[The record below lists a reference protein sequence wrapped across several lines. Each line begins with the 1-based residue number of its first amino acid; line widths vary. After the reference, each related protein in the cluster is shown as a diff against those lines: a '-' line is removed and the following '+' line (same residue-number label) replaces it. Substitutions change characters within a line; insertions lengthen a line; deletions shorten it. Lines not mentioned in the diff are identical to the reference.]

1 MGIRLFLVA
10 ERQLNLASRMKQNHN
25 QSGHDSNAEII
36 EMKQVKNPV
45 EKYLNK
51 ESILA
56 DFRLAN
62 LSRNLSVIGR
72 REVLT
77 GKAKF
82 GIFGD
87 GKEIIQI
94 ALAKQFRNGDWRS
107 GYYRDQ
113 TWMMAMGLYDSLEFF
128 HQLYGN
134 TDNQFSTGSGGRVF
148 NNHFS
153 VPNINPDG
161 SWRDL
166 TKQKN
171 SSADISPTAG
181 QMPRL
186 LGLAY
191 ASKLFR
197 QNKDIQQFTTLSL
210 KGNEVAF
217 GAIGDASTSEGYF
230 WETIN
235 AAGVL
240 QVPLAVSVYDD
251 GYGISVPK
259 KYQTT
264 KGSISD
270 ILRGFETEK
279 DKPGIR
285 IFKGKGWDY
294 VGLIKLYEEGIAIC
308 REEHTPV
315 VFHIEEVT
323 QPQGHSTSGS
333 HERYK
338 NEERL
343 KWEEDFD
350 PIRKM
355 REWILSSGIATSDE
369 LDKLA
374 AEAEEEAKESR
385 RKGWDSFQNPIK
397 IERDALVKIINDRSC
412 KCTDKAREE
421 SVDSYTEDL
430 KKVPSPI
437 RKDNFVTAR
446 KILRNICGSC
456 ATSDNLKIE
465 LEGWLKRN
473 YKDALQ
479 SYDSYL
485 YNETPTSALNVKPIA
500 PVYSAESQEVPG
512 RQILRD
518 NYDKLFTK
526 YPLLV
531 TFGEDTGGIGGVNQ
545 SLEGLQKK
553 FGELRITDTGIREA
567 TILGQGLGLALRGMR
582 PIAEIQYLDYLMYA
596 LQILSDDLATT
607 HYRTAG
613 RMIAPLIIS
622 TRGHRLEGIWHSG
635 SPMAMLINS
644 VRGIYVCS
652 PRDMTRAAGF
662 YNTLLEGN
670 SPAIV
675 IEPLNG
681 YRLKEKMPDNIGEY
695 RLELGIPE
703 ILHPGT
709 DLTIISYGSTVKIA
723 LEAVKQLA
731 LHDISVELIDVQT
744 LIPFDRH
751 GMIIESLKKTNR
763 VLFLDEDLPGG
774 TTAYMMQEVLEKQ
787 GGWQYLDSAPKTLTA
802 KEHRPAYTTD
812 GDYFSKPSAEDVF
825 DIIYGMMKEAKPEKY

>member
-1 MGIRLFLVA
+1 
-10 ERQLNLASRMKQNHN
+10 MKQT
-25 QSGHDSNAEII
+25 
-36 EMKQVKNPV
+36 KNSTGIKISKD
-45 EKYLNK
+45 E
-51 ESILA
+51 ILA
-56 DFRLAN
+56 DFRLAY
-62 LSRNLSVIGR
+62 LSRSLSITGR
-72 REVLT
+72 REVLS

-113 TWMMAMGLYDSLEFF
+113 TWMMAMGLYSSIDFF

-134 TDNQFSTGSGGRVF
+134 TDRKLNHGSGGRVF

-161 SWRDL
+161 TWLDL

-171 SSADISPTAG
+171 SSSDISPTAG

-197 QNKDIQQFTTLSL
+197 QNKELHKFTTLTS

-217 GAIGDASTSEGYF
+217 GSIGDASTSEGHF
-230 WETIN
+230 WETMN

-240 QVPLAVSVYDD
+240 QVPMAISVYDD

-270 ILRGFETEK
+270 ILKGFESEK

-285 IFKGKGWDY
+285 ILKGKGWDY
-294 VGLIKLYEEGIAIC
+294 PGLVKLYEEGIAIC
-308 REEHTPV
+308 REQHTPV
-315 VFHIEEVT
+315 LFHIEEVT

-338 NEERL
+338 SEERL
-343 KWEEDFD
+343 KWELEFD
-350 PIRKM
+350 PLKKM
-355 REWILSSGIATSDE
+355 RQWIVDSDIAE
-369 LDKLA
+369 LDKLVHD
-374 AEAEEEAKESR
+374 AEEEVKDSR
-385 RKGWDSFQNPIK
+385 KKAWEMYQNPIK
-397 IERDALVKIINDRSC
+397 IERDALVKIINERTCRCSEAA
-412 KCTDKAREE
+412 KEE
-421 SVDSYTEDL
+421 SVEKFTDDL
-430 KKVPSPI
+430 KLVASPI

-446 KILRNICGSC
+446 KIQRNVCKTCTKPDSL
-456 ATSDNLKIE
+456 NVE

-473 YKDALQ
+473 YEDAGI
-479 SYDSYL
+479 SYNSFV
-485 YNETPTSALNVKPIA
+485 YNETKSSVLNVKPIA
-500 PVYSAESQEVPG
+500 PVYSANSPEVPG
-512 RQILRD
+512 RQILRE
-518 NYDKLFTK
+518 NYDRLFAK

-531 TFGEDTGGIGGVNQ
+531 TFGEDVGGIGGVNQ
-545 SLEGLQKK
+545 SLEGLQGKY
-553 FGELRITDTGIREA
+553 GELRITDTGIREA
-567 TILGQGLGLALRGMR
+567 TILGQGIGLALRGMR

-596 LQILSDDLATT
+596 LQLLSDDLATT
-607 HYRTAG
+607 YYRTAG

-635 SPMAMLINS
+635 SPMSMLISS
-644 VRGIYVCS
+644 VRGVYVCS

-670 SPAIV
+670 DPAIV

-681 YRLKEKMPDNIGEY
+681 YRLKEKLPDNIGEF
-695 RLELGIPE
+695 RLQLGIPE
-703 ILHPGT
+703 ILTKGT
-709 DLTIISYGSTVKIA
+709 DITVVTYGSTVKIA
-723 LEAVKQLA
+723 LDAVKNLE
-731 LHDISVELIDVQT
+731 LHNISVELIDVQT
-744 LIPFDRH
+744 LVPFDKNK
-751 GMIIESLKKTNR
+751 IILDSVKKTNR
-763 VLFLDEDLPGG
+763 ILFLDEDVPGG
-774 TTAYMMQEVLEKQ
+774 TTAYMMQEVLETQ
-787 GGWQYLDSAPKTLTA
+787 GAWQYLDSAPKTLA
-802 KEHRPAYTTD
+802 GKEHRPAYTTD
-812 GDYFSKPSAEDVF
+812 GDYFSKPSSEDIF
-825 DIIYGMMKEAKPEKY
+825 DVIYGMMKEAVPEKY

>member
-1 MGIRLFLVA
+1 
-10 ERQLNLASRMKQNHN
+10 MKQNNHLSEQVVTTESIGMKENKN
-25 QSGHDSNAEII
+25 QSG
-36 EMKQVKNPV
+36 Q
-45 EKYLNK
+45 YFNK
-51 ESILA
+51 ESVLA

-62 LSRNLSVIGR
+62 LSRDLSVIGR

-113 TWMMAMGLYDSLEFF
+113 TWMMAMGLYTSLEFF

-134 TDNQFSTGSGGRVF
+134 NSDNDFNTGSGGRVF

-153 VPNINPDG
+153 LPNINSDG
-161 SWRDL
+161 TWRDL

-191 ASKLFR
+191 ASKLFK
-197 QNKDIQQFTTLSL
+197 QNKELHQFTTLSR
-210 KGNEVAF
+210 KGEEVAF
-217 GAIGDASTSEGYF
+217 GSIGDASTSEGYF

-240 QVPLAVSVYDD
+240 QVPMAVSVYDD

-279 DKPGIR
+279 GKPGIR

-294 VGLIKLYEEGIAIC
+294 EGLIKLYEEGIAIC
-308 REEHTPV
+308 RQEHTPV
-315 VFHIEEVT
+315 LFHIEEVT

-338 NEERL
+338 SEERL
-343 KWEEDFD
+343 KWEEEFD
-350 PIRKM
+350 PIKKM
-355 REWILSSGIATSDE
+355 REWILSSGIAVAEE
-369 LDKLA
+369 LDKLVI
-374 AEAEEEAKESR
+374 EAEEEAKEAR
-385 RKGWDSFQNPIK
+385 RKGWESFQTPIK

-412 KCTDKAREE
+412 RCTEKAKEE
-421 SVDSYTEDL
+421 SVDNYTDEL
-430 KKVPSPI
+430 QKVPAPI

-446 KILRNICGSC
+446 KILRNICSTC
-456 ATSDNLKIE
+456 QKSDNLKVE

-473 YKDALQ
+473 YEDARK
-479 SYDSYL
+479 SYDSFL
-485 YNETPTSALNVKPIA
+485 YNETATSALNVKPVA

-512 RQILRD
+512 RQILRE
-518 NYDKLFTK
+518 NYDRLFTK

-582 PIAEIQYLDYLMYA
+582 PIAEIQYLDYLRYA

-607 HYRTAG
+607 HYRSAG
-613 RMIAPLIIS
+613 KMIAPLIIS

-635 SPMAMLINS
+635 SPMSMLINS

-695 RLELGIPE
+695 RLQLGIPE
-703 ILHPGT
+703 IITPGT
-709 DLTIISYGSTVKIA
+709 DLTLVTYGSTVKIA
-723 LEAVKQLA
+723 LESIRQLA
-731 LHDISVELIDVQT
+731 AHDISVELIDVQT
-744 LIPFDRH
+744 LVPFDKNR
-751 GMIIESLKKTNR
+751 MILESLKKTNR
-763 VLFLDEDLPGG
+763 ILFLDEDLPGG
-774 TTAYMMQEVLEKQ
+774 TTAYMLQEVIEKQ
-787 GGWQYLDSAPKTLTA
+787 GGYQYLDSPPKTLTG

-812 GDYFSKPSAEDVF
+812 GDYFSKPSSEDVF
-825 DIIYGMMKEAKPEKY
+825 DTIYAMMKEAFPEKY

>member
-1 MGIRLFLVA
+1 MD
-10 ERQLNLASRMKQNHN
+10 HN
-25 QSGHDSNAEII
+25 IKSAGENI
-36 EMKQVKNPV
+36 K
-45 EKYLNK
+45 K

-62 LSRNLSVIGR
+62 LSRNLSITGR

-94 ALAKQFRNGDWRS
+94 ALAKQFRDGDWRS

-113 TWMMAMGLYDSLEFF
+113 TWMMAMGLYNSVEFF

-134 TDNQFSTGSGGRVF
+134 TDRELNPGSGGRVF

-153 VPNINPDG
+153 VPNINSDG
-161 SWRDL
+161 TWRDL

-171 SSADISPTAG
+171 SSSDISPTAG

-197 QNKDIQQFTTLSL
+197 QNKELHQFTTLSIG
-210 KGNEVAF
+210 GNEVAF
-217 GAIGDASTSEGYF
+217 GSIGEASTSEGHF

-240 QVPLAVSVYDD
+240 QVPMAVSVYDD

-270 ILRGFETEK
+270 ILRGFEDEPGR
-279 DKPGIR
+279 PGIL

-294 VGLIKLYEEGIAIC
+294 PGLIELYKEGIEIC
-308 REEHTPV
+308 RRDHKPV
-315 VFHIEEVT
+315 IFHIEEVT
-323 QPQGHSTSGS
+323 QPLGHSTSGS

-338 NEERL
+338 SEERL
-343 KWEEDFD
+343 KWEEEFD
-350 PIRKM
+350 PIKKM
-355 REWILSSGIATSDE
+355 REWIISEAIATAEE
-369 LDKLA
+369 LDA
-374 AEAEEEAKESR
+374 VSADAEGEVKESR
-385 RKGWDSFQNPIK
+385 KKGWEMFQNPIK
-397 IERDALVKIINDRSC
+397 IERDALVKIINDRTC
-412 KCTDKAREE
+412 RCVEENKEAAVDDITD
-421 SVDSYTEDL
+421 DL
-430 KKVPSPI
+430 KKVLSPI
-437 RKDNFVTAR
+437 RKDNFMAAR
-446 KILRNICGSC
+446 KILRNVCGTC
-456 ATSDNLKIE
+456 AKADNLKEE
-465 LEGWLKRN
+465 LQGWLKRN
-473 YKDALQ
+473 YLDAEK
-479 SYDSYL
+479 SYDTNL
-485 YNETPTSALNVKPIA
+485 YNEMATSVLNVKPV
-500 PVYSAESQEVPG
+500 PPKYSEDSPEVPG

-518 NYDKLFTK
+518 NYDKLFSK

-531 TFGEDTGGIGGVNQ
+531 TFGEDTGKIGGVNQ
-545 SLEGLQKK
+545 TLEGLQKK
-553 FGELRITDTGIREA
+553 YGELRITDTGIRET
-567 TILGQGLGLALRGMR
+567 TILGQGIGLALRGIR

-596 LQILSDDLATT
+596 IQILSDDLATT

-635 SPMAMLINS
+635 SPMSMLINS
-644 VRGIYVCS
+644 VRGVYVCT

-670 SPAIV
+670 DPAIV

-681 YRLKEKMPDNIGEY
+681 YRLKEKVPDNLGEFKI
-695 RLELGIPE
+695 ELGIAE
-703 ILHPGT
+703 TISEGT
-709 DLTIISYGSTVKIA
+709 DLTLVTYGSTVRIA
-723 LEAVKQLA
+723 LEAVNQLA
-731 LHDISVELIDVQT
+731 KHGISVELIDVQT
-744 LIPFDRH
+744 LVPFDRNRS
-751 GMIIESLKKTNR
+751 ILNSLKKTGR
-763 VLFLDEDLPGG
+763 ILFLDEDVPGG
-774 TTAYMMQEVLEKQ
+774 TTAYMMQEVLEKH
-787 GGWQYLDSAPKTLTA
+787 GGWNYLDSAPKTLTG

-812 GDYFSKPSAEDVF
+812 GDYFSKPSAEDIF
-825 DIIYGMMKEAKPEKY
+825 DAVYEMMKEAVPEKY

>member
-1 MGIRLFLVA
+1 MNGKHI
-10 ERQLNLASRMKQNHN
+10 M
-25 QSGHDSNAEII
+25 NAEHII
-36 EMKQVKNPV
+36 
-45 EKYLNK
+45 NK
-51 ESILA
+51 DTILS

-62 LSRNLSVIGR
+62 LSRILSVTGR

-113 TWMMAMGLYDSLEFF
+113 TWMMAMGLYNSVEFF

-134 TDNQFSTGSGGRVF
+134 TDKSLDRVGSGGRVF

-153 VPNINPDG
+153 IPNVNPDG
-161 SWRDL
+161 TWRDL

-171 SSADISPTAG
+171 SSADVSPTAS

-191 ASKLFR
+191 ASKMFR
-197 QNKDIQQFTTLSL
+197 LNKDLHKFTNLSV

-217 GAIGDASTSEGYF
+217 GSIGDASTSEGHF
-230 WETIN
+230 WETVN

-240 QVPLAVSVYDD
+240 QVPMALSIYDD

-264 KGSISD
+264 KGSISEVMK
-270 ILRGFETEK
+270 GFQDEPG
-279 DKPGIR
+279 KPGIL

-294 VGLIKLYEEGIAIC
+294 PGLLRLYEEGIEIC
-308 REEHTPV
+308 RRDHKPV
-315 VFHIEEVT
+315 IFHIEEVT

-343 KWEEDFD
+343 KWEEEFD
-350 PIRKM
+350 PIKKM
-355 REWILSSGIATSDE
+355 REWIISEGIATGGE
-369 LDKLA
+369 LDALAENA
-374 AEAEEEAKESR
+374 AEEVKEA
-385 RKGWDSFQNPIK
+385 RKKAWDMFQDPIK
-397 IERDALVKIINDRSC
+397 VERDALVKIINDRSC
-412 KCTDKAREE
+412 RCTEE
-421 SVDSYTEDL
+421 KKEAGVDDVAEDL
-430 KKVPSPI
+430 KKVLTPI
-437 RKDNFVTAR
+437 RKDNFMAAR
-446 KILRNICGSC
+446 KILRNVCTTC
-456 ATSDNLKIE
+456 MKADNLKVE
-465 LEGWLKRN
+465 LEGWLRRN
-473 YKDALQ
+473 YKDAEN
-479 SYDSYL
+479 SYNTFL
-485 YNETPTSALNVKPIA
+485 YNETPTSVLNVKPIP
-500 PVYSAESQEVPG
+500 PVYSANSPEVPG

-518 NYDKLFTK
+518 NYEKLFSK
-526 YPLLV
+526 YPLLL
-531 TFGEDTGGIGGVNQ
+531 TFGEDSGKIGGVNQ
-545 SLEGLQKK
+545 TLEGLQKK

-567 TILGQGLGLALRGMR
+567 TILGQGIGLALRGMR

-596 LQILSDDLATT
+596 LQLLSDDLATT
-607 HYRTAG
+607 YYRTAG
-613 RMIAPLIIS
+613 GMMAPLIIS

-635 SPMAMLINS
+635 SPMSTLMNS
-644 VRGIYVCS
+644 VRGVYVLT

-670 SPAIV
+670 DPAIV

-695 RLELGIPE
+695 RLQLGVPE
-703 ILHPGT
+703 VISEGT
-709 DLTIISYGSTVKIA
+709 DLTLVTYGSTVKIA
-723 LEAVKQLA
+723 AEATRQLK
-731 LHDISVELIDVQT
+731 LHGISVELIDVQT
-744 LIPFDRH
+744 LVPFDRKM
-751 GMIIESLKKTNR
+751 MIVESIKKTSR
-763 VLFLDEDLPGG
+763 VLFVDEDVPGG
-774 TTAYMMQEVLEKQ
+774 TTAFMMQELLERQ
-787 GGWQYLDSAPKTLTA
+787 GGWNYLDSPPKTLTG

-812 GDYFSKPSAEDVF
+812 GDYFSKPSAEDIF
-825 DIIYGMMKEAKPEKY
+825 DAVIAMMQEAGQDKSFLPEDIS

>member
-1 MGIRLFLVA
+1 
-10 ERQLNLASRMKQNHN
+10 MKQTNN
-25 QSGHDSNAEII
+25 FSDQ
-36 EMKQVKNPV
+36 
-45 EKYLNK
+45 YLRK
-51 ESILA
+51 ENILA

-62 LSRNLSVIGR
+62 LSRNLSIIGR
-72 REVLT
+72 REVLS

-94 ALAKQFRNGDWRS
+94 AMAKQFKEGDWRS

-113 TWMMAMGLYDSLEFF
+113 TWMMAMGLYNSLEFF

-134 TDNQFSTGSGGRVF
+134 TDREINPGSGGRVF

-161 SWRDL
+161 SWRNL
-166 TKQKN
+166 IKQKN
-171 SSADISPTAG
+171 SSSDISPTAG

-197 QNKDIQQFTTLSL
+197 QNQDLHRFATLSVN
-210 KGNEVAF
+210 GNEVAF
-217 GAIGDASTSEGYF
+217 GSIGDASTSEGHF
-230 WETIN
+230 WETMN

-240 QVPLAVSVYDD
+240 QVPMAISVYDD

-264 KGSISD
+264 KGSISE
-270 ILRGFETEK
+270 ILKGFENEPGR
-279 DKPGIR
+279 PGIM

-294 VGLIKLYEEGIAIC
+294 PGLIKIYEEGIEIC
-308 REEHTPV
+308 RRDHVPV
-315 VFHIEEVT
+315 LFHIDEVT
-323 QPQGHSTSGS
+323 QPLGHSTSGS

-338 NEERL
+338 SEERL
-343 KWEEDFD
+343 KWEEEFD

-355 REWILSSGIATSDE
+355 REWILEQEIATADE
-369 LDKLA
+369 LDRIA
-374 AEAEEEAKESR
+374 AEAEEEAKDSR
-385 RKGWDSFQNPIK
+385 KKSWEMFQTPIK
-397 IERDALVKIINDRSC
+397 IEREALVKIIRDRSC
-412 KCTDKAREE
+412 RCHEEAKEETVDKI
-421 SVDSYTEDL
+421 TEDL
-430 KKVPSPI
+430 SKVLSPI
-437 RKDNFVTAR
+437 RKDNFMAAR
-446 KILRNICGSC
+446 KILRNVCETC
-456 ATSDNLKIE
+456 DKSDNLKEE
-465 LEGWLKRN
+465 LHGWLKRN
-473 YKDALQ
+473 YKDASV
-479 SYDSYL
+479 SYDSFL
-485 YNETPTSALNVKPIA
+485 YNETPSSVLNVKSVA
-500 PVYSAESQEVPG
+500 PVYSENSPEVPG

-518 NYDKLFTK
+518 NYDKLFSR

-531 TFGEDTGGIGGVNQ
+531 TFGEDTGNIGGVNQ

-567 TILGQGLGLALRGMR
+567 TILGQGIGLALRGMR

-613 RMIAPLIIS
+613 RMVAPLIIS

-635 SPMAMLINS
+635 SPMSMLINS
-644 VRGIYVCS
+644 VRGVYVCA

-670 SPAIV
+670 DPAIV

-695 RLELGIPE
+695 RIQLGVPE
-703 ILHPGT
+703 VLSSGT
-709 DLTIISYGSTVKIA
+709 DLTLVTYGSTVRIA
-723 LEAVKQLA
+723 AEAVRQLA
-731 LHDISVELIDVQT
+731 AHDISVELIDVQT
-744 LIPFDRH
+744 LVPFDTGKVILDSIR
-751 GMIIESLKKTNR
+751 KTNR
-763 VLFLDEDLPGG
+763 VLFLDEDVPGG
-774 TTAYMMQEVLEKQ
+774 TTAFMMQEVLEKQ
-787 GGWQYLDSAPKTLTA
+787 DGWQYLDSPPKTLTG

-812 GDYFSKPSAEDVF
+812 GDYFSKPNAEDIF
-825 DIIYGMMKEAKPEKY
+825 DAVYAMMKEAVPAKF

>member
-1 MGIRLFLVA
+1 
-10 ERQLNLASRMKQNHN
+10 MKQNIN
-25 QSGHDSNAEII
+25 QSG
-36 EMKQVKNPV
+36 QQ
-45 EKYLNK
+45 LNK

-56 DFRLAN
+56 DFRLAS
-62 LSRNLSVIGR
+62 LSRNLSIIGR

-94 ALAKQFRNGDWRS
+94 ALAKQFKNGDWRS

-134 TDNQFSTGSGGRVF
+134 TDDQFHTGSGGRVF

-197 QNKDIQQFTTLSL
+197 QNKDLQQFKTLSV

-217 GAIGDASTSEGYF
+217 GSIGDASTSEGYF

-240 QVPLAVSVYDD
+240 QVPMAVSVYDD

-264 KGSISD
+264 KGSISE
-270 ILRGFETEK
+270 ILKGFETEK

-294 VGLIKLYEEGIAIC
+294 AGLIKLYEEGIAIC
-308 REEHTPV
+308 REQHTPV

-338 NEERL
+338 SEERL
-343 KWEEDFD
+343 KWEEEFD
-350 PIRKM
+350 PIKKM
-355 REWILSSGIATSDE
+355 REWVLSSQIATAEE
-369 LDKLA
+369 LDKLVV
-374 AEAEEEAKESR
+374 EAEEEAKESR
-385 RKGWDSFQNPIK
+385 RKGWESFQYPIR

-412 KCTDKAREE
+412 RCTEKAKED

-430 KKVPSPI
+430 KKVPAPI

-456 ATSDNLKIE
+456 LKSDNLNEE
-465 LEGWLKRN
+465 LQGWLKRN
-473 YKDALQ
+473 YEDARR
-479 SYDSYL
+479 SYDSFL
-485 YNETPTSALNVKPIA
+485 YNETPTSVLNVKPVP
-500 PVYSAESQEVPG
+500 PVYSADSPEVPG

-518 NYDKLFTK
+518 NYDKLFSK
-526 YPLLV
+526 YPLLL
-531 TFGEDTGGIGGVNQ
+531 TFGEDVGVIGGVNQ
-545 SLEGLQKK
+545 TLEGLQKK
-553 FGELRITDTGIREA
+553 FGDLRITDTGIREA

-582 PIAEIQYLDYLMYA
+582 PIAEIQYLDYVMYA
-596 LQILSDDLATT
+596 LQVLSDDLATT

-635 SPMAMLINS
+635 SPMSMLINS

-662 YNTLLEGN
+662 YNTLLEGKD
-670 SPAIV
+670 PAIV

-681 YRLKEKMPDNIGEY
+681 YRLKEKLPDNLGEF
-695 RLELGIPE
+695 RLQLGIPE
-703 ILHPGT
+703 ILTTGT
-709 DLTIISYGSTVKIA
+709 DMTVVTYGSTVKIA
-723 LEAVKQLA
+723 IEAVKQLA
-731 LHDISVELIDVQT
+731 LHDISIELIDVQT
-744 LIPFDRH
+744 LVPFDR
-751 GMIIESLKKTNR
+751 GKMILESLKKTNR
-763 VLFLDEDLPGG
+763 ILFLDEDLPGG

-787 GGWQYLDSAPKTLTA
+787 GGWQYLDSPPKTLTA

-812 GDYFSKPSAEDVF
+812 GDYFSKPSAEDIF
-825 DIIYGMMKEAKPEKY
+825 DVIYGMMKEAVPEKY

>member
-1 MGIRLFLVA
+1 M
-10 ERQLNLASRMKQNHN
+10 SK
-25 QSGHDSNAEII
+25 
-36 EMKQVKNPV
+36 KKNSTDIAWDKNTV
-45 EKYLNK
+45 
-51 ESILA
+51 LA
-56 DFRLAN
+56 DYRLAV
-62 LSRNLSVIGR
+62 LSRNLSIIGR

-94 ALAKQFRNGDWRS
+94 ALAKQFRDGDWRS

-134 TDNQFSTGSGGRVF
+134 TDEDVNYGSRGRVF

-153 VPNINPDG
+153 VPNINSDG
-161 SWRDL
+161 TWRDL

-171 SSADISPTAG
+171 SSSDISPTAG

-197 QNKDIQQFTTLSL
+197 LNKDLHKFNTLSV

-217 GAIGDASTSEGYF
+217 GSIGDASTSEGHF

-240 QVPLAVSVYDD
+240 QVPMALSVYDD

-270 ILRGFETEK
+270 ILRGFEDEPG
-279 DKPGIR
+279 KPGLR
-285 IFKGKGWDY
+285 ILKGKGWDY
-294 VGLIKLYEEGIAIC
+294 PGLIRLYEEGVEIC
-308 REEHTPV
+308 RRDHKPV
-315 VFHIEEVT
+315 VFHIEDVT
-323 QPQGHSTSGS
+323 QPLGHSTSGS

-338 NEERL
+338 SGERL
-343 KWEEDFD
+343 KWEEEFD
-350 PIRKM
+350 PIAKM
-355 REWILSSGIATSDE
+355 REWIINEGIASAGEID
-369 LDKLA
+369 A
-374 AEAEEEAKESR
+374 ISSEAETEAKEA
-385 RKGWDSFQNPIK
+385 RKKAWDMFQDPIR
-397 IERDALVKIINDRSC
+397 IERDALVKIIRDRSC
-412 KCTDKAREE
+412 RCAEKVKEAAVDEIAEE
-421 SVDSYTEDL
+421 LT
-430 KKVPSPI
+430 KVLNPI
-437 RKDNFVTAR
+437 RKDNFMAAR
-446 KILRNICGSC
+446 KILRNICGTC
-456 ATSDNLKIE
+456 AKSDNLKE
-465 LEGWLKRN
+465 EMLGWLRRN
-473 YKDALQ
+473 YRDAEQ
-479 SYDSYL
+479 SYNSFL
-485 YNETPTSALNVKPIA
+485 YNEMPTSVLNVKPV
-500 PVYSAESQEVPG
+500 PPKYSENSPEVPG

-518 NYDKLFTK
+518 NYDKLFEK

-531 TFGEDTGGIGGVNQ
+531 TFGEDTGNIGGVNQ

-567 TILGQGLGLALRGMR
+567 TILGQGIGLALRGMR

-613 RMIAPLIIS
+613 RMVAPLIIS

-635 SPMAMLINS
+635 SPMSMLINS
-644 VRGIYVCS
+644 VRGVYVCS

-662 YNTLLEGN
+662 YNTLLQGED
-670 SPAIV
+670 PAIV

-681 YRLKEKMPDNIGEY
+681 YRLKEKMPDNIGEF

-703 ILHPGT
+703 ILSEGT
-709 DLTIISYGSTVKIA
+709 DVTLVTYGSTVKVA
-723 LEAVKQLA
+723 QEAVSQLA
-731 LHDISVELIDVQT
+731 AHDISVELIDVQT
-744 LIPFDRH
+744 LVPFDRNRTIV
-751 GMIIESLKKTNR
+751 GSLRKTGR
-763 VLFLDEDLPGG
+763 VLFVDEDVPGG
-774 TTAYMMQEVLEKQ
+774 TTAYMLQEVLEKH
-787 GGWQYLDSAPKTLTA
+787 GGWQYLDSPPKTLAA

-812 GDYFSKPSAEDVF
+812 GDYFSKPNAEDIF
-825 DIIYGMMKEAKPEKY
+825 DAVYTMMKEAEPEKY

>member
-1 MGIRLFLVA
+1 
-10 ERQLNLASRMKQNHN
+10 MKQNSN
-25 QSGHDSNAEII
+25 QSGQY
-36 EMKQVKNPV
+36 M
-45 EKYLNK
+45 NK

-87 GKEIIQI
+87 GKEIIQL
-94 ALAKQFRNGDWRS
+94 AMAKQFKNGDWRS

-134 TDNQFSTGSGGRVF
+134 TDKRLNTGSGGRVF

-153 VPNINPDG
+153 VPNINADG

-171 SSADISPTAG
+171 SSSDISPTAG

-197 QNKDIQQFTTLSL
+197 QNKDLHQFTTLSL

-217 GAIGDASTSEGYF
+217 GSIGDASTSEGYF
-230 WETIN
+230 WEAIN

-240 QVPLAVSVYDD
+240 QVPMAVSVYDD

-264 KGSISD
+264 KGSISE
-270 ILRGFETEK
+270 ILKGFETEK

-294 VGLIKLYEEGIAIC
+294 AGLIKLYEEGIAIC
-308 REEHTPV
+308 REQHTPV
-315 VFHIEEVT
+315 LFHIEDVT

-338 NEERL
+338 SEERL
-343 KWEEDFD
+343 KWEDDFD
-350 PIRKM
+350 PIKKM
-355 REWILSSGIATSDE
+355 REWILGSDIATSEE
-369 LDKLA
+369 LDKLTV
-374 AEAEEEAKESR
+374 EAEEEAKESR
-385 RKGWDSFQNPIK
+385 KKGWEMFQNPIR

-412 KCTDKAREE
+412 RCTDEVKED
-421 SVDSYTEDL
+421 SVENFAEDL

-446 KILRNICGSC
+446 KILRNICRSC
-456 ATSDNLKIE
+456 LKADNLKEE
-465 LEGWLKRN
+465 LQGWLKRN
-473 YKDALQ
+473 YEDARI
-479 SYDSYL
+479 SYDSFL
-485 YNETPTSALNVKPIA
+485 YNETPTSVFNVKPVL
-500 PVYSAESQEVPG
+500 PVYSANSPEVPG

-531 TFGEDTGGIGGVNQ
+531 TFGEDTGKIGGVNQ
-545 SLEGLQKK
+545 SLEGLQNK

-567 TILGQGLGLALRGMR
+567 TILGQGIGLSLRGMR

-596 LQILSDDLATT
+596 LEVLSDDLATT

-613 RMIAPLIIS
+613 RMVAPLIIS

-635 SPMAMLINS
+635 SPMSMLINS
-644 VRGIYVCS
+644 VRGVYVCA

-662 YNTLLEGN
+662 YNILLEGN
-670 SPAIV
+670 DPAIV

-681 YRLKEKMPDNIGEY
+681 YRLKEKMPDNIGEF
-695 RLELGIPE
+695 RLQLGIPE
-703 ILHPGT
+703 ILNQGN
-709 DLTIISYGSTVKIA
+709 DLTLVTYGSTVKIA
-723 LEAVKQLA
+723 IEAVKHLA
-731 LHDISVELIDVQT
+731 SHDISIELIDVQT
-744 LIPFDRH
+744 LVPFDRNK
-751 GMIIESLKKTNR
+751 IILESLKKTNR
-763 VLFLDEDLPGG
+763 ILFLDEDVPGG

-787 GGWQYLDSAPKTLTA
+787 HGWQHLDSPPKTLTA

-825 DIIYGMMKEAKPEKY
+825 DTIYEMMKEAVPTKF

>member
-1 MGIRLFLVA
+1 
-10 ERQLNLASRMKQNHN
+10 MKNSSIN
-25 QSGHDSNAEII
+25 S
-36 EMKQVKNPV
+36 
-45 EKYLNK
+45 
-51 ESILA
+51 ESKMNSESVLA
-56 DFRLAN
+56 DFRLAC
-62 LSRNLSVIGR
+62 LSRSLSILGR
-72 REVLT
+72 KEVLT

-94 ALAKQFRNGDWRS
+94 ALAKQFRDGDWRS

-113 TWMMAMGLYDSLEFF
+113 TWMMAMGHYDPVQFF

-134 TDNQFSTGSGGRVF
+134 TDREINPGSGGRVF

-153 VPNINPDG
+153 LPNINPDG
-161 SWRDL
+161 SWLDL
-166 TKQKN
+166 TRQKN

-197 QNKDIQQFTTLSL
+197 NNKELHTYSTLSV

-217 GAIGDASTSEGYF
+217 GSIGDASTSEGHF

-240 QVPLAVSVYDD
+240 QVPMAISVYDD

-270 ILRGFETEK
+270 VLKGFEREEG
-279 DKPGIR
+279 KPGIA
-285 IFKGKGWDY
+285 ILKGKGWDY
-294 VGLIKLYEEGIAIC
+294 QGLVKLYEEGIELC
-308 REEHTPV
+308 RSEHVPV
-315 VFHIEEVT
+315 LFHIEEVT

-338 NEERL
+338 SVDRL
-343 KWEEDFD
+343 KWEEEFD

-355 REWILSSGIATSDE
+355 REWITNSGLSDSST

-374 AEAEEEAKESR
+374 ADAEEEAKEA
-385 RKGWDSFQNPIK
+385 RKKAWDLFQQPIK
-397 IERDALVKIINDRSC
+397 IERDALVKIIDSRTC
-412 KCTDKAREE
+412 RCIDEVKED
-421 SVDSYTEDL
+421 SVDNIAGEL
-430 KKVPSPI
+430 KTILTPI

-446 KILRNICGSC
+446 KILRNVCGSC
-456 ATSDNLKIE
+456 EKSDNLKE
-465 LEGWLKRN
+465 EMQGWLKRN
-473 YKDALQ
+473 YQDAAM
-479 SYDSYL
+479 SYDTFL
-485 YNETPTSALNVKPIA
+485 YNETASSVLNVKPVP
-500 PVYSAESQEVPG
+500 PVYSANSPEVPG
-512 RQILRD
+512 RQILKD
-518 NYDKLFTK
+518 NYDRLFSK

-567 TILGQGLGLALRGMR
+567 TILGQGIGLALRGMR

-596 LQILSDDLATT
+596 LQLLSDDLATT

-613 RMIAPLIIS
+613 RMVAPLIIS

-635 SPMAMLINS
+635 SPMSMLINS
-644 VRGIYVCS
+644 VRGVYVCA

-670 SPAIV
+670 DPAIV

-681 YRLKEKMPDNIGEY
+681 YRLKEKMPDNIGEF
-695 RLELGIPE
+695 RFPLGIPE
-703 ILHPGT
+703 IMNQGN
-709 DLTIISYGSTVKIA
+709 DITIVTYGSTVRVA
-723 LEAVKQLA
+723 MEAVNQLS
-731 LHDISVELIDVQT
+731 LHGISAELIDVQT
-744 LIPFDRH
+744 LMPFD
-751 GMIIESLKKTNR
+751 KNR
-763 VLFLDEDLPGG
+763 VILSSLRKTSRILFLDEDVPGG
-774 TTAYMMQEVLEKQ
+774 TTAYMLQEVIEKQ
-787 GGWQYLDSAPKTLTA
+787 GGWQFLDSQPRTLTA

-812 GDYFSKPSAEDVF
+812 GDYFSKPSSEDIF
-825 DIIYGMMKEAKPEKY
+825 DMVYAMMKEAIPGKY

>member
-1 MGIRLFLVA
+1 
-10 ERQLNLASRMKQNHN
+10 MKQ
-25 QSGHDSNAEII
+25 GTITTDD
-36 EMKQVKNPV
+36 
-45 EKYLNK
+45 YFNK
-51 ESILA
+51 KRVLA
-56 DFRLAN
+56 DYRLAN
-62 LSRNLSVIGR
+62 LSRQLSYIGR
-72 REVLT
+72 REVLS

-94 ALAKQFRNGDWRS
+94 ALAKQFRDGDWRS

-113 TWMMAMGLYDSLEFF
+113 TWMMAIGLYGPVEFF

-134 TDNQFSTGSGGRVF
+134 TNKEIDPVGSGGRVF

-153 VPNINPDG
+153 TANINPDG
-161 SWRDL
+161 TFRDL
-166 TKQKN
+166 VKQKN

-197 QNKDIQQFTTLSL
+197 QNRELHKFKTLSD

-217 GAIGDASTSEGYF
+217 GSIGEASTSEGYF

-240 QVPLAVSVYDD
+240 QVPIAVSVYDD

-264 KGSISD
+264 KGSISE
-270 ILRGFETEK
+270 ILKGFES
-279 DKPGIR
+279 DGSNPGIR
-285 IFKGKGWDY
+285 IYKGKGWDY
-294 VGLIKLYEEGIAIC
+294 SGLVKLYQEGIAVC
-308 REEHTPV
+308 RNEHVPV
-315 VFHIEEVT
+315 LFHIEEVT

-338 NEERL
+338 SEERL
-343 KWEEDFD
+343 KWEEDYD
-350 PIRKM
+350 PIKKM
-355 REWILSSGIATSDE
+355 KEWAIETGIATADE

-374 AEAEEEAKESR
+374 SEAEEEAKEAR
-385 RKGWDSFQNPIK
+385 RKGWEMFQDPIR
-397 IERDALVKIINDRSC
+397 IERDALVAIIDNRNC
-412 KCTDKAREE
+412 KCTEE
-421 SVDSYTEDL
+421 VKEEAVEKITEHL
-430 KKVPSPI
+430 RQVLSPI
-437 RKDNFVTAR
+437 RKDNFMAAR
-446 KILRNICGSC
+446 KILRNICNSC
-456 ATSDNLKIE
+456 IEADSLKHE
-465 LEGWLKRN
+465 MQGWLARN
-473 YKDALQ
+473 YEDAGI
-479 SYDSYL
+479 SYDSFL
-485 YNETPTSALNVKPIA
+485 YNETPTSVLNVKPVE
-500 PVYSAESQEVPG
+500 PLFSENSPEVPG

-518 NYDKLFTK
+518 NYDKLFSK

-531 TFGEDTGGIGGVNQ
+531 TFGEDTGFIGGVNQ

-553 FGELRITDTGIREA
+553 YGELRITDTGIREA
-567 TILGQGLGLALRGMR
+567 TILGQGVGLALRGMR

-607 HYRTAG
+607 YYRTAG
-613 RMIAPLIIS
+613 RMLAPLIIS

-635 SPMAMLINS
+635 SPLSMLVNS
-644 VRGIYVCS
+644 VRGIYVCV

-662 YNTLLEGN
+662 YNSLLEAN
-670 SPAIV
+670 NPAIV

-681 YRLKEKMPDNIGEY
+681 YRLKERLPDNIGEY
-695 RLELGIPE
+695 KLPLGIPE
-703 ILHPGT
+703 ILIEGKDIT
-709 DLTIISYGSTVKIA
+709 LVTYGSTVRIA
-723 LEAVKQLA
+723 QEAVKQLA

-744 LIPFDRH
+744 LLPFDRNK
-751 GMIIESLKKTNR
+751 IIVGSIRKTNR
-763 VLFLDEDLPGG
+763 ILFLDEDVPGG

-787 GGWQYLDSAPKTLTA
+787 GGWYWLDSPPRTLTG

-812 GDYFSKPSAEDVF
+812 GDYFSKPSAEDIF
-825 DIIYGMMKEAKPEKY
+825 DTIYNTMKEAVPEKY

>member
-1 MGIRLFLVA
+1 MLLFK
-10 ERQLNLASRMKQNHN
+10 QLIELFVYKLNINDINGCMSINKQNR
-25 QSGHDSNAEII
+25 ET
-36 EMKQVKNPV
+36 
-45 EKYLNK
+45 
-51 ESILA
+51 ILS

-62 LSRNLSVIGR
+62 LSRNLSITGR
-72 REVLT
+72 REVLS

-87 GKEIIQI
+87 GKELIQI

-113 TWMMAMGLYDSLEFF
+113 TWMMAMGLYNSLEFF

-134 TDNQFSTGSGGRVF
+134 TDREINPGSGGRVF

-166 TKQKN
+166 TIQKN
-171 SSADISPTAG
+171 SSSDISPTAG

-197 QNKDIQQFTTLSL
+197 QNKELYRFTTLSD

-217 GAIGDASTSEGYF
+217 GSIGDASTSEGYF
-230 WETIN
+230 WETMN

-240 QVPLAVSVYDD
+240 QVPMAISVYDD

-270 ILRGFETEK
+270 ILKGFESEPG
-279 DKPGIR
+279 KPGIK

-294 VGLIKLYEEGIAIC
+294 PGLVKLYEDGIEIC
-308 REEHTPV
+308 RRDHIPV
-315 VFHIEEVT
+315 LFHIEEVT
-323 QPQGHSTSGS
+323 QPLGHSTSGS

-338 NEERL
+338 SSERL
-343 KWEEDFD
+343 KWEEESD
-350 PIRKM
+350 PILKM
-355 REWILSSGIATSDE
+355 REWIIESKIATADE

-374 AEAEEEAKESR
+374 ADAEEEVKESR
-385 RKGWDSFQNPIK
+385 KKGWEMFQAPMR
-397 IERDALVKIINDRSC
+397 IERDALVKIIGDRTC
-412 KCTDKAREE
+412 KCHEE
-421 SVDSYTEDL
+421 SKEASVDNITEDL
-430 KKVPSPI
+430 VKVIAPI
-437 RKDNFVTAR
+437 RKDNFMAAR
-446 KILRNICGSC
+446 KILRNVCETC
-456 ATSDNLKIE
+456 NKSDNLKEE
-465 LEGWLKRN
+465 LHGWLKRN
-473 YKDALQ
+473 YADASF
-479 SYDSYL
+479 SYDSFL
-485 YNETPTSALNVKPIA
+485 YNETPSSVMNVKPVA
-500 PVYSAESQEVPG
+500 PVYSDNSREVPG

-518 NYDKLFTK
+518 NYEKLFTR

-531 TFGEDTGGIGGVNQ
+531 TFGEDTGKIGGVNQ
-545 SLEGLQKK
+545 SLEGLQKI

-567 TILGQGLGLALRGMR
+567 TILGQGIGLALRGMR

-596 LQILSDDLATT
+596 LQVLSDDLATT

-635 SPMAMLINS
+635 SPMSMLINS
-644 VRGIYVCS
+644 VRGVYVCT

-670 SPAIV
+670 DPAIV

-681 YRLKEKMPDNIGEY
+681 YRLKEKMPDNIGEF
-695 RLELGIPE
+695 RLELGVPE
-703 ILHPGT
+703 ILNDGS
-709 DLTIISYGSTVKIA
+709 DLTLVTYGSTVRIA
-723 LEAVKQLA
+723 AEAVKQLA
-731 LHDISVELIDVQT
+731 VHDISVELIDVQT
-744 LIPFDRH
+744 LVPFDKK
-751 GMIIESLKKTNR
+751 GTILNSLKKTSR
-763 VLFLDEDLPGG
+763 ILLLDEDVPGG
-774 TTAYMMQEVLEKQ
+774 TTAYMMQEILEKQ
-787 GGWQYLDSAPKTLTA
+787 GGWQYLDSSPRTLTG

-812 GDYFSKPSAEDVF
+812 GDYFSKPNAEDIF
-825 DIIYGMMKEAKPEKY
+825 DAVYSIMKEAVPEKY

>member
-1 MGIRLFLVA
+1 
-10 ERQLNLASRMKQNHN
+10 MKQT
-25 QSGHDSNAEII
+25 
-36 EMKQVKNPV
+36 KNSTGIKISKD
-45 EKYLNK
+45 E
-51 ESILA
+51 ILA
-56 DFRLAN
+56 DFRLAY
-62 LSRNLSVIGR
+62 LSRSLSITGR
-72 REVLT
+72 REVLS

-113 TWMMAMGLYDSLEFF
+113 TWMMAMGLYSSIDFF

-134 TDNQFSTGSGGRVF
+134 TDRKLNHGSGGRVF

-161 SWRDL
+161 TWLDL

-171 SSADISPTAG
+171 SSSDISPTAG

-197 QNKDIQQFTTLSL
+197 QNKELHKFTTLTS

-217 GAIGDASTSEGYF
+217 GSIGDASTSEGHF
-230 WETIN
+230 WETMN

-240 QVPLAVSVYDD
+240 QVPMAISVYDD

-270 ILRGFETEK
+270 ILKGFESEK

-285 IFKGKGWDY
+285 ILKGKGWDY
-294 VGLIKLYEEGIAIC
+294 PGLVKLYEEGITIC
-308 REEHTPV
+308 REQHTPV
-315 VFHIEEVT
+315 LFHIEEVT

-338 NEERL
+338 SEERL
-343 KWEEDFD
+343 KWELEFD
-350 PIRKM
+350 PLKKM
-355 REWILSSGIATSDE
+355 RQWIVDSDIADNAE
-369 LDKLA
+369 LDKLVHD
-374 AEAEEEAKESR
+374 AEEEVKDSR
-385 RKGWDSFQNPIK
+385 KKAWEMYQNPIK
-397 IERDALVKIINDRSC
+397 IERDALVKIINERTCRCSEAA
-412 KCTDKAREE
+412 KEE
-421 SVDSYTEDL
+421 SVEKFTDDL
-430 KKVPSPI
+430 KLVASPI

-446 KILRNICGSC
+446 KIQRNVCKTCTKPDSL
-456 ATSDNLKIE
+456 NVE

-473 YKDALQ
+473 YEDAGI
-479 SYDSYL
+479 SYNSFV
-485 YNETPTSALNVKPIA
+485 YNETKSSVLNVKPIA
-500 PVYSAESQEVPG
+500 PVYSANSPEVPG
-512 RQILRD
+512 RQILRE
-518 NYDKLFTK
+518 NYDRLFAK

-531 TFGEDTGGIGGVNQ
+531 TFGEDVGGIGGVNQ
-545 SLEGLQKK
+545 SLEGLQGKY
-553 FGELRITDTGIREA
+553 GELRITDTGIREA
-567 TILGQGLGLALRGMR
+567 TILGQGIGLALRGMR

-596 LQILSDDLATT
+596 LQLLSDDLATT
-607 HYRTAG
+607 YYRTAG

-635 SPMAMLINS
+635 SPMSMLISS
-644 VRGIYVCS
+644 VRGVYVCS

-670 SPAIV
+670 DPAIV

-681 YRLKEKMPDNIGEY
+681 YRLKEKLPDNIGEF
-695 RLELGIPE
+695 RLQLGIPE
-703 ILHPGT
+703 ILNK
-709 DLTIISYGSTVKIA
+709 GSDITV
-723 LEAVKQLA
+723 VTYR
-731 LHDISVELIDVQT
+731 ST
-744 LIPFDRH
+744 
-751 GMIIESLKKTNR
+751 KK
-763 VLFLDEDLPGG
+763 
-774 TTAYMMQEVLEKQ
+774 
-787 GGWQYLDSAPKTLTA
+787 
-802 KEHRPAYTTD
+802 
-812 GDYFSKPSAEDVF
+812 
-825 DIIYGMMKEAKPEKY
+825 

>member
-1 MGIRLFLVA
+1 
-10 ERQLNLASRMKQNHN
+10 MKQITNLSHTDM
-25 QSGHDSNAEII
+25 S
-36 EMKQVKNPV
+36 
-45 EKYLNK
+45 K
-51 ESILA
+51 EDILA

-62 LSRNLSVIGR
+62 LSRSLSIIGR
-72 REVLT
+72 REVLS

-94 ALAKQFRNGDWRS
+94 ALAKQFKNGDWRS

-113 TWMMAMGLYDSLEFF
+113 TWMMAMGLYNSLEFF

-134 TDNQFSTGSGGRVF
+134 TDRELNPGSGGRVF

-153 VPNINPDG
+153 VPNINSDG
-161 SWRDL
+161 TWRDL

-171 SSADISPTAG
+171 SSSDISPTAG

-197 QNKDIQQFTTLSL
+197 QNKELHGFTTLSL

-217 GAIGDASTSEGYF
+217 GSIGDASTSEGHF
-230 WETIN
+230 WETMN

-240 QVPLAVSVYDD
+240 QVPMAISVYDD

-264 KGSISD
+264 KGSISE
-270 ILRGFETEK
+270 ILKGFESEK

-294 VGLIKLYEEGIAIC
+294 SGLIKLYEEGIAIC
-308 REEHTPV
+308 REQHTPV
-315 VFHIEEVT
+315 LFHIEDVT

-338 NEERL
+338 SEERL
-343 KWEEDFD
+343 KWEEEFD

-355 REWILSSGIATSDE
+355 REWILESGIASSGE
-369 LDKLA
+369 LDKLVS
-374 AEAEEEAKESR
+374 EAEEEAKEAR
-385 RKGWDSFQNPIK
+385 RKGWAMFQNPIK

-412 KCTDKAREE
+412 RCTEE
-421 SVDSYTEDL
+421 AKEDTVENFTEEL
-430 KKVPSPI
+430 KKVISPI

-446 KILRNICGSC
+446 KILRNVCGSC
-456 ATSDNLKIE
+456 LKADNLKVE
-465 LEGWLKRN
+465 LNGWLIRN
-473 YKDALQ
+473 YEDAGK
-479 SYDSYL
+479 SYDSFL
-485 YNETPTSALNVKPIA
+485 YNETPTSVLYVKPVP
-500 PVYSAESQEVPG
+500 PVYSADSAEVPG
-512 RQILRD
+512 RQILRE
-518 NYDKLFTK
+518 NYDKLFTR

-567 TILGQGLGLALRGMR
+567 TILGQGIGLSLRGMR

-596 LQILSDDLATT
+596 LQLLSDDLATT

-613 RMIAPLIIS
+613 GMIAPLIIS

-635 SPMAMLINS
+635 SPMSMLVNS
-644 VRGIYVCS
+644 VRGVYVCA

-670 SPAIV
+670 DPAIV

-681 YRLKEKMPDNIGEY
+681 YRLKEKMPDNIGEF
-695 RLELGIPE
+695 RLQLGIPE
-703 ILHPGT
+703 VLNEGT
-709 DLTIISYGSTVKIA
+709 DLTVVTYGSTVKIA
-723 LEAVKQLA
+723 SEAVKHLA
-731 LHDISVELIDVQT
+731 LHNISVELIDVQT
-744 LIPFDRH
+744 LVPFDRNK
-751 GMIIESLKKTNR
+751 IILESIKKTNR
-763 VLFLDEDLPGG
+763 VLFLDEDVPGG

-787 GGWQYLDSAPKTLTA
+787 GCWQYLDSPPKTLTA

-812 GDYFSKPSAEDVF
+812 GDYFSKPSAEDIF
-825 DIIYGMMKEAKPEKY
+825 DVIYSMMKEALPDKY

>member
-1 MGIRLFLVA
+1 
-10 ERQLNLASRMKQNHN
+10 MKQTK
-25 QSGHDSNAEII
+25 SSNEI
-36 EMKQVKNPV
+36 N
-45 EKYLNK
+45 LSK
-51 ESILA
+51 ETILA

-62 LSRNLSVIGR
+62 LSRNLSITGR

-87 GKEIIQI
+87 GKELIQI
-94 ALAKQFRNGDWRS
+94 AIAKQFMNGDWRS

-134 TDNQFSTGSGGRVF
+134 TDRMVSHGSGGRVF

-153 VPNINPDG
+153 IPNINPDG
-161 SWRDL
+161 TWLDL
-166 TKQKN
+166 MKQKN
-171 SSADISPTAG
+171 SSSDISPTAG

-197 QNKDIQQFTTLSL
+197 QNKDLHKFTTLTA

-217 GAIGDASTSEGYF
+217 GSIGDASTSEGHF
-230 WETIN
+230 WETMN

-240 QVPLAVSVYDD
+240 QVPMAISVYDD

-264 KGSISD
+264 KGSISE
-270 ILRGFETEK
+270 ILKGFESEK

-294 VGLIKLYEEGIAIC
+294 PGLIKLYEEGIAIC
-308 REEHTPV
+308 RDQHTPV
-315 VFHIEEVT
+315 LFHIEEVT

-343 KWEEDFD
+343 KWEVEFD
-350 PIRKM
+350 PLKKM
-355 REWILSSGIATSDE
+355 REWITGSGIATTEE
-369 LDKLA
+369 LDKLV
-374 AEAEEEAKESR
+374 AESEEEVRESR
-385 RKGWDSFQNPIK
+385 KKGWEMFQNPIK
-397 IERDALVKIINDRSC
+397 VERDALVKIINDRSC
-412 KCTDKAREE
+412 RCAEE
-421 SVDSYTEDL
+421 IKEDSVDNYTSDL
-430 KKVPSPI
+430 KQVPSPI

-446 KILRNICGSC
+446 KILRNVCQSC
-456 ATSDNLKIE
+456 TKSDNLKEE
-465 LEGWLKRN
+465 LQGWLKRN
-473 YKDALQ
+473 YEDAEN
-479 SYDSYL
+479 SYNTYV
-485 YNETPTSALNVKPIA
+485 YNETATSVLKVKPIP
-500 PVYSAESQEVPG
+500 PVYSADSPEVPG

-526 YPLLV
+526 YPKLV
-531 TFGEDTGGIGGVNQ
+531 TFGEDVGGIGGVNQ

-553 FGELRITDTGIREA
+553 YGELRITDTGIREA
-567 TILGQGLGLALRGMR
+567 TILGQGIGLSLRGMQ

-596 LQILSDDLATT
+596 LQLLSDDLATT
-607 HYRTAG
+607 YYRTAG

-635 SPMAMLINS
+635 SPMSMLVSS
-644 VRGIYVCS
+644 VRGVYVCS

-662 YNTLLEGN
+662 YNTLLEG
-670 SPAIV
+670 SDPAIV

-681 YRLKEKMPDNIGEY
+681 YRLKEKMPDNIGEF
-695 RLELGIPE
+695 RLQLGIPE
-703 ILHPGT
+703 IMSQGSDIT
-709 DLTIISYGSTVKIA
+709 VVTYGSTVKIA

-731 LHDISVELIDVQT
+731 LHNISVELIDVQT
-744 LIPFDRH
+744 LVPFD
-751 GMIIESLKKTNR
+751 INKVILDSVKKTNR
-763 VLFLDEDLPGG
+763 ILFLDEDVPGG

-787 GGWQYLDSAPKTLTA
+787 RAWNYLDSPPKTLTA

-812 GDYFSKPSAEDVF
+812 GDYFSKPSSEDVF
-825 DIIYGMMKEAKPEKY
+825 DVIYDMMREALPEKY

>member
-1 MGIRLFLVA
+1 
-10 ERQLNLASRMKQNHN
+10 MKQIL
-25 QSGHDSNAEII
+25 DSLNI
-36 EMKQVKNPV
+36 
-45 EKYLNK
+45 NK
-51 ESILA
+51 ETVLS
-56 DFRLAN
+56 DFRLAT
-62 LSRNLSVIGR
+62 LSRGLSITGR
-72 REVLT
+72 REVLS

-87 GKEIIQI
+87 GKELIQI
-94 ALAKQFRNGDWRS
+94 ALAKQFKNGDWRA

-113 TWMMAMGLYDSLEFF
+113 TWMMAMGLYNSLDFF

-134 TDNQFSTGSGGRVF
+134 TDRSIVHGSGGRVF
-148 NNHFS
+148 NNHFC
-153 VPNINPDG
+153 VPNIKSDG
-161 SWRDL
+161 SWLDL

-171 SSADISPTAG
+171 SSSDISPTAG

-197 QNKDIQQFTTLSL
+197 QNKDLHRYTTLTN

-217 GAIGDASTSEGYF
+217 GSIGDASTSEGHF
-230 WETIN
+230 WESMN

-264 KGSISD
+264 KGSISE
-270 ILRGFETEK
+270 ILKGFESEK

-294 VGLIKLYEEGIAIC
+294 PGLLEMYEKGIAIC
-308 REEHTPV
+308 RKEHTPV
-315 VFHIEEVT
+315 LFHIEEVT

-338 NEERL
+338 SEDRL
-343 KWEEDFD
+343 RWEVEYD
-350 PIRKM
+350 PLKKM
-355 REWILSSGIATSDE
+355 REWIVDSDIATNGE
-369 LDKLA
+369 LDSLEA
-374 AEAEEEAKESR
+374 DAEEEVKEAR
-385 RKGWDSFQNPIK
+385 KKGWEMFQNPIR
-397 IERDALVKIINDRSC
+397 IERDALVKIIKDRTC
-412 KCTDKAREE
+412 VCTEKSKE
-421 SVDSYTEDL
+421 SSVESYTEDL
-430 KKVPSPI
+430 KGVIAPI

-446 KILRNICGSC
+446 KIIRNVCGSC
-456 ATSDNLKIE
+456 QKSDNLKEE
-465 LEGWLKRN
+465 LQGWLKRN
-473 YKDALQ
+473 YADAEE
-479 SYDSYL
+479 SYDTYL
-485 YNETPTSALNVKPIA
+485 YNETSTSVLKVKPVA
-500 PVYSAESQEVPG
+500 PVYSDNSPEVPG
-512 RQILRD
+512 RQILRE
-518 NYDKLFTK
+518 NYDKLFAK

-553 FGELRITDTGIREA
+553 YGELRITDTGIREA
-567 TILGQGLGLALRGMR
+567 TILGQGIGLSLRGMR

-596 LQILSDDLATT
+596 LQLLSDDLATT

-613 RMIAPLIIS
+613 KMVAPLIIS

-635 SPMAMLINS
+635 SPMSMLINS
-644 VRGIYVCS
+644 VRGVYVCS

-662 YNTLLEGN
+662 YNTLLQGN
-670 SPAIV
+670 DPAIV

-681 YRLKEKMPDNIGEY
+681 YRLKEKLPDNIGEY
-695 RLELGIPE
+695 CLPLGIPE
-703 ILHPGT
+703 ILSPGT
-709 DLTIISYGSTVKIA
+709 DLTIVSYGSTVKVA

-744 LIPFDRH
+744 LVPFDSNK
-751 GMIIESLKKTNR
+751 IILESLKKTSR
-763 VLFLDEDLPGG
+763 VLFLDEDVPGG
-774 TTAYMMQEVLEKQ
+774 TTAYMMQEVLENQ
-787 GGWQYLDSAPKTLTA
+787 GAWQYLDSAPRTLTG

-812 GDYFSKPSAEDVF
+812 GDYFSKPSAEDIF
-825 DIIYGMMKEAKPEKY
+825 DTIYMMMKEAIPEKFDYI

>member
-1 MGIRLFLVA
+1 M
-10 ERQLNLASRMKQNHN
+10 
-25 QSGHDSNAEII
+25 
-36 EMKQVKNPV
+36 
-45 EKYLNK
+45 K
-51 ESILA
+51 ESTNPSEKKVSKEEILA
-56 DFRLAN
+56 DYRLAN
-62 LSRNLSVIGR
+62 LSRNLSIIGR
-72 REVLT
+72 REVLS
-77 GKAKF
+77 GRAKF

-94 ALAKQFRNGDWRS
+94 AKAKQFRNGDWRS

-113 TWMMAMGLYDSLEFF
+113 TWMMAMGLYDSLQFF

-134 TDNQFSTGSGGRVF
+134 TDRSLNPGNAGRVF

-171 SSADISPTAG
+171 SSSDISPTAG

-197 QNKDIQQFTTLSL
+197 QNKELHRYSTLSL

-217 GAIGDASTSEGYF
+217 GSIGDASTSEGHF
-230 WETIN
+230 WETMN

-240 QVPLAVSVYDD
+240 QVPMAISVYDD

-264 KGSISD
+264 KGSISE
-270 ILRGFETEK
+270 ILKGFESEK

-294 VGLIKLYEEGIAIC
+294 PGLLRLYEEGIEIC
-308 REEHTPV
+308 RNQHTPV
-315 VFHIEEVT
+315 LFHIEDVT

-338 NEERL
+338 SEERL
-343 KWEEDFD
+343 KWELEFD
-350 PIRKM
+350 PLVKM
-355 REWILSSGIATSDE
+355 REWIIESGISSAEE
-369 LDKLA
+369 LERIKS
-374 AEAEEEAKESR
+374 EADEEAKEAR
-385 RKGWDSFQNPIK
+385 RKAWEMFQNPIR
-397 IERDALVKIINDRSC
+397 IERDALVKVINDRSC
-412 KCTDKAREE
+412 RCVEEVREE
-421 SVDSYTEDL
+421 SIETFTEDL
-430 KKVPSPI
+430 KKVINPI

-446 KILRNICGSC
+446 KILRNVCGSC
-456 ATSDNLKIE
+456 QKAGNLKEE
-465 LEGWLKRN
+465 LNGWLKRN
-473 YKDALQ
+473 YSDAHK
-479 SYDSYL
+479 SYDTFL
-485 YNETPTSALNVKPIA
+485 YNETPTSVLNVKPVA
-500 PVYSAESQEVPG
+500 PVYSDTSPEVPG

-531 TFGEDTGGIGGVNQ
+531 TFGEDTGKIGGVNQ

-553 FGELRITDTGIREA
+553 YGEIRITDTGIREA
-567 TILGQGLGLALRGMR
+567 TILGQGIGLALRGMR

-596 LQILSDDLATT
+596 LQLLSDDLATT

-613 RMIAPLIIS
+613 QMVAPLIIS

-635 SPMAMLINS
+635 SPMSMLINS
-644 VRGIYVCS
+644 VRGVYVCS

-670 SPAIV
+670 DPAIV

-681 YRLKEKMPDNIGEY
+681 YRLKEMMPDNIGEF

-703 ILHPGT
+703 IINKGT
-709 DLTIISYGSTVKIA
+709 DLTLVTYGSTVRVA

-731 LHDISVELIDVQT
+731 VHDISVELIDVQT
-744 LIPFDRH
+744 LVPFDRNK
-751 GMIIESLKKTNR
+751 MILASIRKTNR
-763 VLFLDEDLPGG
+763 ILFLDEDVPGG

-787 GGWQYLDSAPKTLTA
+787 GAWQYLDSPPKTLTG

-812 GDYFSKPSAEDVF
+812 GDYFSKPSAEDIF
-825 DIIYGMMKEAKPEKY
+825 DEIYAMMMEAMPGKY

>member
-1 MGIRLFLVA
+1 MKPKN
-10 ERQLNLASRMKQNHN
+10 NL
-25 QSGHDSNAEII
+25 SGTYF
-36 EMKQVKNPV
+36 K
-45 EKYLNK
+45 K
-51 ESILA
+51 ELILA

-62 LSRNLSVIGR
+62 LSRNCSVIGR

-87 GKEIIQI
+87 GKEIIQM

-134 TDNQFSTGSGGRVF
+134 TDDQFDTGSGGRVF

-153 VPNINPDG
+153 VPNINRDG
-161 SWRDL
+161 TWRDL

-197 QNKDIQQFTTLSL
+197 QNKDLKQFTKLSVN
-210 KGNEVAF
+210 GNEVAF
-217 GAIGDASTSEGYF
+217 GSIGDASTSEGYF

-240 QVPLAVSVYDD
+240 QVPMAVSIYDD

-264 KGSISD
+264 KDSISE
-270 ILRGFETEK
+270 ILKGFETEK

-294 VGLIKLYEEGIAIC
+294 PGLIKLYEEGIAIC
-308 REEHTPV
+308 REQHTPV

-323 QPQGHSTSGS
+323 QPLGHSTSGS

-338 NEERL
+338 SEERL
-343 KWEEDFD
+343 KWEIEFD
-350 PIRKM
+350 PIKKM
-355 REWILSSGIATSDE
+355 REWILSMDIATDNE
-369 LDKLA
+369 LDKLVI
-374 AEAEEEAKESR
+374 EAEEEAKESR
-385 RKGWDSFQNPIK
+385 RKGWESFQSPIK

-412 KCTDKAREE
+412 KCTDKVKED
-421 SVDSYTEDL
+421 SVDNFKEEL
-430 KKVPSPI
+430 MKVPAPI

-446 KILRNICGSC
+446 KILRNICGTC
-456 ATSDNLKIE
+456 IKSDNLNEE
-465 LEGWLKRN
+465 LHGWLKRN
-473 YKDALQ
+473 YSDALK

-485 YNETPTSALNVKPIA
+485 YNEMPTSVLNVKPVA
-500 PVYSAESQEVPG
+500 PVYSADSPEVPG

-518 NYDKLFTK
+518 NYDKLFSK

-531 TFGEDTGGIGGVNQ
+531 TFGEDTGAIGGVNQ

-553 FGELRITDTGIREA
+553 FGDLRITDTGIREA

-613 RMIAPLIIS
+613 RMVAPLIIS

-635 SPMAMLINS
+635 SPMSMLINS
-644 VRGIYVCS
+644 VRGVYVCA

-670 SPAIV
+670 DPAIV

-681 YRLKEKMPDNIGEY
+681 YRLKEKLPDNLGEFK
-695 RLELGIPE
+695 LQLGIPE
-703 ILHPGT
+703 ILNPGT
-709 DLTIISYGSTVKIA
+709 DLTIVTYGSTVKIA
-723 LEAVKQLA
+723 VEAVKQLA

-744 LIPFDRH
+744 LVPFDINK
-751 GMIIESLKKTNR
+751 MIVESLKKTNR
-763 VLFLDEDLPGG
+763 VLFLDEDVPGG

-787 GGWQYLDSAPKTLTA
+787 NGWQFLDSPPKTLAA

-812 GDYFSKPSAEDVF
+812 GDYFSKPNAEDVF
-825 DIIYGMMKEAKPEKY
+825 DVVYGIMKEAVPDKY

>member
-1 MGIRLFLVA
+1 
-10 ERQLNLASRMKQNHN
+10 MKQTTKP
-25 QSGHDSNAEII
+25 STI
-36 EMKQVKNPV
+36 K
-45 EKYLNK
+45 LNK
-51 ESILA
+51 ETILA

-62 LSRNLSVIGR
+62 LSRHLSIIGR

-87 GKEIIQI
+87 GKEIIQL

-134 TDNQFSTGSGGRVF
+134 TDRQINPGSSGRVF

-161 SWRDL
+161 SWCDL

-197 QNKDIQQFTTLSL
+197 QNKDLHQFTTLSK

-217 GAIGDASTSEGYF
+217 GSIGDASTSEGHF
-230 WETIN
+230 WETMN

-240 QVPLAVSVYDD
+240 QVPMAISVYDD

-264 KGSISD
+264 KGSISE
-270 ILRGFETEK
+270 LLKGFESEK

-294 VGLIKLYEEGIAIC
+294 QGLIELYEKGIAIC

-315 VFHIEEVT
+315 LFHIEEVT

-338 NEERL
+338 SEERL
-343 KWEEDFD
+343 KWEEEFD
-350 PIRKM
+350 PIKRMK
-355 REWILSSGIATSDE
+355 EWILQSGIATVEE

-374 AEAEEEAKESR
+374 ADSEEEAKESR
-385 RKGWDSFQNPIK
+385 KKAWEMFQNPIK
-397 IERDALVKIINDRSC
+397 VERDALVKIINDRTC
-412 KCTDKAREE
+412 ICTEEAKEE
-421 SVDSYTEDL
+421 SVENFTEDL
-430 KKVPSPI
+430 KKVLAPI
-437 RKDNFVTAR
+437 RKDNFITAR
-446 KILRNICGSC
+446 KILRNVCKSC
-456 ATSDNLKIE
+456 LKSGNLKEE
-465 LEGWLKRN
+465 LQGWLKRN
-473 YKDALQ
+473 YKDARN
-479 SYDSYL
+479 SYDTFL
-485 YNETPTSALNVKPIA
+485 YNETPTSVLNVKPVA
-500 PVYSAESQEVPG
+500 PIYSANSPEVPG

-526 YPLLV
+526 YPKLV
-531 TFGEDTGGIGGVNQ
+531 TFGEDTGKIGGVNQ

-567 TILGQGLGLALRGMR
+567 TILGQGIGLALRGMR

-596 LQILSDDLATT
+596 LQLLSDDLATT
-607 HYRTAG
+607 HYRTTG
-613 RMIAPLIIS
+613 TMVAPLIIS

-635 SPMAMLINS
+635 SPISMLINS
-644 VRGIYVCS
+644 VRGVYVCS

-662 YNTLLEGN
+662 YNTLLEGED
-670 SPAIV
+670 PAIV

-681 YRLKEKMPDNIGEY
+681 YRLKEIMPDNIGEF
-695 RLELGIPE
+695 RLQLGIPE
-703 ILHPGT
+703 ILNQGT
-709 DLTIISYGSTVKIA
+709 DLTVVTYGSTVKVA

-744 LIPFDRH
+744 LVPFDKNK
-751 GMIIESLKKTNR
+751 MILESIKKTNR
-763 VLFLDEDLPGG
+763 VLFLDEDVPGG
-774 TTAYMMQEVLEKQ
+774 TTAYMMQEILEKQ
-787 GGWQYLDSAPKTLTA
+787 GSWQFLDSPPKTLTA

-812 GDYFSKPSAEDVF
+812 GDYFSKPSQEDIF
-825 DIIYGMMKEAKPEKY
+825 DVIYSMMKEAVPEKYL

>member
-1 MGIRLFLVA
+1 MDQYKVSQKVTL
-10 ERQLNLASRMKQNHN
+10 S
-25 QSGHDSNAEII
+25 
-36 EMKQVKNPV
+36 
-45 EKYLNK
+45 K
-51 ESILA
+51 ETILA

-72 REVLT
+72 REVLS

-87 GKEIIQI
+87 GKEIVQI
-94 ALAKQFRNGDWRS
+94 AMAKQFREGDWRS

-113 TWMMAMGLYDSLEFF
+113 TWMMAMGLYNSEEFF

-134 TDNQFSTGSGGRVF
+134 TDRKINPGSGGRVF

-153 VPNINPDG
+153 VPNVNPDG

-171 SSADISPTAG
+171 SSSDISPTAG

-197 QNKDIQQFTTLSL
+197 LNKELHRYTTLSL
-210 KGNEVAF
+210 NGDEVAF
-217 GAIGDASTSEGYF
+217 GSIGDASTSEGHF

-240 QVPLAVSVYDD
+240 QVPMAISVYDD

-259 KYQTT
+259 SYQTT

-270 ILRGFETEK
+270 LLMGFADEPG
-279 DKPGIR
+279 KPGVLIY
-285 IFKGKGWDY
+285 KGKGWDY
-294 VGLIKLYEEGIAIC
+294 PGLIKMYEEGIEIC
-308 REEHTPV
+308 RREHKPV
-315 VFHIEEVT
+315 FFHVDEVT
-323 QPQGHSTSGS
+323 QPLGHSTSGS

-338 NEERL
+338 SEERL

-350 PIRKM
+350 PIKKM
-355 REWILSSGIATSDE
+355 REWIIQDGIATSSE
-369 LDKLA
+369 LDAIA
-374 AEAEEEAKESR
+374 AEADDEAKESR
-385 RKGWDSFQNPIK
+385 KKGWEMFQTPIK
-397 IERDALVKIINDRSC
+397 IERDALVRIINERNCRCGESEKEAAVEDITGDLMKII
-412 KCTDKAREE
+412 
-421 SVDSYTEDL
+421 
-430 KKVPSPI
+430 SPI
-437 RKDNFVTAR
+437 RKDNFMAAR
-446 KILRNICGSC
+446 KILRNICKEC
-456 ATSDNLKIE
+456 LNSDNLKEE
-465 LEGWLKRN
+465 LQGWLKRN
-473 YKDALQ
+473 YQDANK
-479 SYDSYL
+479 SYNSFL
-485 YNETPTSALNVKPIA
+485 YNEMPTSVLNVKPV
-500 PVYSAESQEVPG
+500 PPEYSDASPEVPG
-512 RQILRD
+512 RLILKE
-518 NYDKLFTK
+518 NYDRLFAK
-526 YPLLV
+526 YPLLL
-531 TFGEDTGGIGGVNQ
+531 TFGEDTGKIGGVNQ
-545 SLEGLQKK
+545 TLEGLQKK
-553 FGELRITDTGIREA
+553 YGELRITDTGIRET
-567 TILGQGLGLALRGMR
+567 TILGQGIGLALRGMR

-635 SPMAMLINS
+635 SPMSMLINS
-644 VRGIYVCS
+644 VRGVFVCS

-670 SPAIV
+670 DPAIV

-681 YRLKEKMPDNIGEY
+681 YRLKEKMPDNLGEF
-695 RLELGIPE
+695 RIPLGVPE
-703 ILHPGT
+703 IIAAGN
-709 DLTIISYGSTVKIA
+709 DLTLVTYGSTVRIA
-723 LEAVKQLA
+723 HEAVDQLA

-744 LIPFDRH
+744 LVPFDRNRV
-751 GMIIESLKKTNR
+751 ILNSIKKTNR
-763 VLFLDEDLPGG
+763 VLFLDEDVPGG
-774 TTAYMMQEVLEKQ
+774 TTAYMMQEVLEKH
-787 GGWQYLDSAPKTLTA
+787 GGWNFLDSQPRTLTA

-812 GDYFSKPSAEDVF
+812 GDYFSKPNAEDIF
-825 DIIYGMMKEAKPEKY
+825 DVVYSMMKETVVGKY

>member
-1 MGIRLFLVA
+1 MD
-10 ERQLNLASRMKQNHN
+10 QN
-25 QSGHDSNAEII
+25 
-36 EMKQVKNPV
+36 KNS
-45 EKYLNK
+45 LDHITGK

-62 LSRNLSVIGR
+62 LSRNLSIIGR

-113 TWMMAMGLYDSLEFF
+113 TWMMAMGLYNSVEFF

-134 TDNQFSTGSGGRVF
+134 TDREINPGSGGRVF

-153 VPNINPDG
+153 VPNINSDG
-161 SWRDL
+161 TWRDL

-171 SSADISPTAG
+171 SSSDISPTAG

-197 QNKDIQQFTTLSL
+197 QNMELHQFTTLSIE
-210 KGNEVAF
+210 GNEVAF
-217 GAIGDASTSEGYF
+217 GSIGDASTSEGHF

-240 QVPLAVSVYDD
+240 QVPMAVSVYDD

-270 ILRGFETEK
+270 ILRGFEDEPG
-279 DKPGIR
+279 KPGIL

-294 VGLIKLYEEGIAIC
+294 PGLIELYKEGIDIC
-308 REEHTPV
+308 RRDHKPV

-323 QPQGHSTSGS
+323 QPLGHSTSGS

-338 NEERL
+338 SEERL
-343 KWEEDFD
+343 KWEEEFD
-350 PIRKM
+350 PIKKM
-355 REWILSSGIATSDE
+355 REWIISEGIAAAEE
-369 LDKLA
+369 LDTVS
-374 AEAEEEAKESR
+374 AEAETEAKESR
-385 RKGWDSFQNPIK
+385 KKGWEMFQNPMK

-412 KCTDKAREE
+412 KCVEEIKEAAVDDITD
-421 SVDSYTEDL
+421 DL
-430 KKVPSPI
+430 KMVLSPI
-437 RKDNFVTAR
+437 RKDNFMAAR
-446 KILRNICGSC
+446 KILRNVCGTC
-456 ATSDNLKIE
+456 AKADNLKEE
-465 LEGWLKRN
+465 LQGWLKRN
-473 YKDALQ
+473 YQDAEK
-479 SYDSYL
+479 SYDTNL
-485 YNETPTSALNVKPIA
+485 YNEMATSVLNVKPV
-500 PVYSAESQEVPG
+500 PPKYSEDSPEVPG

-518 NYDKLFTK
+518 NYDKLFSK

-531 TFGEDTGGIGGVNQ
+531 TFGEDSGKIGGVNQ

-553 FGELRITDTGIREA
+553 FGELRITDTGIRET
-567 TILGQGLGLALRGMR
+567 TILGQGIGLALRGIR

-596 LQILSDDLATT
+596 IQILSDDLATT

-635 SPMAMLINS
+635 SPMSMLINS
-644 VRGIYVCS
+644 VRGVYVCT

-662 YNTLLEGN
+662 YNILLAGN
-670 SPAIV
+670 DPAIV

-681 YRLKEKMPDNIGEY
+681 YRLKEKMPDNLGEFKI
-695 RLELGIPE
+695 ELGIPE
-703 ILHPGT
+703 TLSEGT
-709 DLTIISYGSTVKIA
+709 DLTLVTYGSTVRIA
-723 LEAVKQLA
+723 QEAVNQLA
-731 LHDISVELIDVQT
+731 KHGISVELIDVQT
-744 LIPFDRH
+744 LVPFDRNRT
-751 GMIIESLKKTNR
+751 ILNSLKKTGR
-763 VLFLDEDLPGG
+763 ILFLDEDVPGG
-774 TTAYMMQEVLEKQ
+774 TTAYMMQEVLEKH
-787 GGWQYLDSAPKTLTA
+787 GGWNYLDSAPKTLTG

-812 GDYFSKPSAEDVF
+812 GDYFSKPSAEDIF
-825 DIIYGMMKEAKPEKY
+825 DAVYDMMKEAVPEKY

>member
-1 MGIRLFLVA
+1 MKNSDRPAGIKL
-10 ERQLNLASRMKQNHN
+10 K
-25 QSGHDSNAEII
+25 
-36 EMKQVKNPV
+36 
-45 EKYLNK
+45 K
-51 ESILA
+51 EEILA

-62 LSRNLSVIGR
+62 LSRNLSITGR
-72 REVLT
+72 REVLS

-94 ALAKQFRNGDWRS
+94 AMAKQFRDGDWRS

-113 TWMMAMGLYDSLEFF
+113 TWMMAMGLYDSVQFF

-134 TDNQFSTGSGGRVF
+134 TDRDINPGSGGRVF

-153 VPNINPDG
+153 TPNINKDG
-161 SWRDL
+161 TWREL

-171 SSADISPTAG
+171 SSSDISPTAG

-197 QNKDIQQFTTLSL
+197 NNKDLHKFTNLSL
-210 KGNEVAF
+210 EGNEVAF
-217 GAIGDASTSEGYF
+217 GSIGDASTSEGHF

-240 QVPLAVSVYDD
+240 QVPMAVSVYDD

-264 KGSISD
+264 KGNISD
-270 ILRGFETEK
+270 ILKGFEDE
-279 DKPGIR
+279 PGRPGYKIY
-285 IFKGKGWDY
+285 KGKGWDY
-294 VGLIKLYEEGIAIC
+294 PGLIKLYEEGIEIC
-308 REEHTPV
+308 RRDHKPV
-315 VFHIEEVT
+315 LFHIEEVT
-323 QPQGHSTSGS
+323 QPLGHSTSGS

-338 NEERL
+338 SEERL
-343 KWEEDFD
+343 KWEEEFD

-355 REWILSSGIATSDE
+355 REWIIDQGFASPEE
-369 LDKLA
+369 LDSIA
-374 AEAEEEAKESR
+374 AEAEEETRQSR
-385 RKGWDSFQNPIK
+385 RKGWEMFQNPVK
-397 IERDALVKIINDRSC
+397 TERDALVKIIQDRSC
-412 KCTDKAREE
+412 RCSETAKEATVDKI
-421 SVDSYTEDL
+421 TEDL
-430 KKVPSPI
+430 LQVASPI
-437 RKDNFVTAR
+437 RKDNFMAAR
-446 KILRNICGSC
+446 KILRNVCETC
-456 ATSDNLKIE
+456 AKSDNLKEE
-465 LEGWLKRN
+465 LHGWLKRN
-473 YKDALQ
+473 YADASF
-479 SYDSYL
+479 SYDSFL
-485 YNETPTSALNVKPIA
+485 YNETSSSVLNVKPA
-500 PVYSAESQEVPG
+500 SPVYSANSPEVPG

-518 NYDKLFTK
+518 NYDALFAK

-531 TFGEDTGGIGGVNQ
+531 TFGEDTGNIGGVNQ

-553 FGELRITDTGIREA
+553 YGELRITDTGIREA
-567 TILGQGLGLALRGMR
+567 TILGQGIGLALRGMR

-613 RMIAPLIIS
+613 RMVAPLIIS

-635 SPMAMLINS
+635 SPMSMLINS
-644 VRGIYVCS
+644 VRGVYVCA

-662 YNTLLEGN
+662 YNTLLEG
-670 SPAIV
+670 SDPAVV

-681 YRLKEKMPDNIGEY
+681 YRLKERMPDNLGEFKI
-695 RLELGIPE
+695 ELGIPE
-703 ILHPGT
+703 VLSKGT
-709 DLTIISYGSTVKIA
+709 DLTLVTYGSTVRIA
-723 LEAVKQLA
+723 AEAVKQLA

-744 LIPFDRH
+744 LVPFDRN
-751 GMIIESLKKTNR
+751 GIIVDSLRKTNR
-763 VLFLDEDLPGG
+763 ILFLDEDVPGG
-774 TTAYMMQEVLEKQ
+774 TTAFMLQEVLEKQ
-787 GGWQYLDSAPKTLTA
+787 GGWQHLDSPPRTLTG

-812 GDYFSKPSAEDVF
+812 GDYFSKPSAEDIF
-825 DIIYGMMKEAKPEKY
+825 DAVYEIMRESVPAKY

>member
-1 MGIRLFLVA
+1 MKSTEDRKVVA
-10 ERQLNLASRMKQNHN
+10 LS
-25 QSGHDSNAEII
+25 
-36 EMKQVKNPV
+36 
-45 EKYLNK
+45 K
-51 ESILA
+51 EEVLA

-62 LSRNLSVIGR
+62 LSRNLSITGR
-72 REVLT
+72 KEVLS
-77 GKAKF
+77 GRAKF

-94 ALAKQFRNGDWRS
+94 AMAKQFRNGDWRS

-113 TWMMAMGLYDSLEFF
+113 TWMMAMGLYDSMQFF

-134 TDNQFSTGSGGRVF
+134 TDRDLNPGNGGRVF

-153 VPNINPDG
+153 VPNINADG
-161 SWRDL
+161 SWKDL

-171 SSADISPTAG
+171 SSSDISPTAG

-197 QNKDIQQFTTLSL
+197 QNKELHKFNTLSV

-217 GAIGDASTSEGYF
+217 GSIGDASTSEGHF
-230 WETIN
+230 WETMN

-240 QVPLAVSVYDD
+240 QVPMAVSVYDD

-264 KGSISD
+264 KGSISE
-270 ILRGFETEK
+270 ILKGFETDGEK
-279 DKPGIR
+279 TGIR

-294 VGLIKLYEEGIAIC
+294 TGLLKMYESGIDIC
-308 REEHTPV
+308 RREHTPV
-315 VFHIEEVT
+315 LFHIEEVT

-338 NEERL
+338 SEERL
-343 KWEEDFD
+343 KWEQEFD
-350 PIRKM
+350 PLRKM
-355 REWILSSGIATSDE
+355 REWIIESGIATADE
-369 LDKLA
+369 VDRVVA
-374 AEAEEEAKESR
+374 DADSEAKESR
-385 RKGWDSFQNPIK
+385 KKAWELFQNPVK
-397 IERDALVKIINDRSC
+397 TERDALVKIINQRSC
-412 KCTDKAREE
+412 RCSEEVKESTVDEFTDE
-421 SVDSYTEDL
+421 L
-430 KKVPSPI
+430 KKVINPI

-446 KILRNICGSC
+446 KMLRNVCGSC
-456 ATSDNLKIE
+456 EKSGNLKEE

-473 YKDALQ
+473 YMDAHIA
-479 SYDSYL
+479 YNMFL
-485 YNETPTSALNVKPIA
+485 YNETPTSVLNVKPVA
-500 PVYSAESQEVPG
+500 PVYSENSQEVPG
-512 RQILRD
+512 RQVLRE
-518 NYDKLFTK
+518 NYDRLFARN
-526 YPLLV
+526 PLLV
-531 TFGEDTGGIGGVNQ
+531 TFGEDTGHIGGVNQ

-553 FGELRITDTGIREA
+553 YGELRITDTGIREA
-567 TILGQGLGLALRGMR
+567 TILGQGIGLALRGMR

-596 LQILSDDLATT
+596 LQLLSDDLATT

-613 RMIAPLIIS
+613 RMVAPLIIS

-635 SPMAMLINS
+635 SPMSMLINS
-644 VRGIYVCS
+644 VRGVYVCS

-670 SPAIV
+670 DPAIV

-681 YRLKEKMPDNIGEY
+681 YRLKEKMPENMGEF
-695 RLELGIPE
+695 RLELGVPE
-703 ILHPGT
+703 ILNTG
-709 DLTIISYGSTVKIA
+709 DDITIVTYGSTVRVA
-723 LEAVKQLA
+723 QEAVKQLEA
-731 LHDISVELIDVQT
+731 HGVFAELIDVQT
-744 LIPFDRH
+744 LVPFDRRH
-751 GMIIESLKKTNR
+751 MILDSVRKTGR
-763 VLFLDEDLPGG
+763 ILFLDEDVPGG

-787 GGWQYLDSAPKTLTA
+787 GAWNFLDSPPKTLTG

-812 GDYFSKPSAEDVF
+812 GDYFSKPSAEDIF
-825 DIIYGMMKEAKPEKY
+825 DAVYAMMKEAIPEKY

>member
-1 MGIRLFLVA
+1 MT
-10 ERQLNLASRMKQNHN
+10 MKQTTNP
-25 QSGHDSNAEII
+25 SGNI
-36 EMKQVKNPV
+36 M
-45 EKYLNK
+45 NK
-51 ESILA
+51 ENILA

-62 LSRNLSVIGR
+62 LSRNLSIIGR
-72 REVLT
+72 REVLS

-87 GKEIIQI
+87 GKEIVQI

-134 TDNQFSTGSGGRVF
+134 TNRDINPGSGGRVF

-171 SSADISPTAG
+171 SSSDISPTAG

-197 QNKDIQQFTTLSL
+197 ENKDLHQFTTLSL

-217 GAIGDASTSEGYF
+217 GSIGDASTSEGHF
-230 WETIN
+230 WEAIN

-240 QVPLAVSVYDD
+240 QVPMAISVYDD

-264 KGSISD
+264 KGSISE
-270 ILRGFETEK
+270 ILKGFESEK

-285 IFKGKGWDY
+285 IFRGKGWDY
-294 VGLIKLYEEGIAIC
+294 AGLIKLYEEGIAIC
-308 REEHTPV
+308 RDMHTPV
-315 VFHIEEVT
+315 LFHIEDVT
-323 QPQGHSTSGS
+323 QPLGHSTSGS

-338 NEERL
+338 SEERL
-343 KWEEDFD
+343 KWEEEFD
-350 PIRKM
+350 PIKKM
-355 REWILSSGIATSDE
+355 REWILDTNIASAEE
-369 LDKLA
+369 LDKLTL
-374 AEAEEEAKESR
+374 EAEEEAKDSR
-385 RKGWDSFQNPIK
+385 KKGWEMFQNPIK
-397 IERDALVKIINDRSC
+397 IERDALVKIINDRTC
-412 KCTDKAREE
+412 RCTEE
-421 SVDSYTEDL
+421 AKEDSVENFTEDL
-430 KKVPSPI
+430 KKVLSPI

-446 KILRNICGSC
+446 KILRNVCGSC
-456 ATSDNLKIE
+456 LKADNLKEE
-465 LEGWLKRN
+465 LQGWLDRN
-473 YKDALQ
+473 YDDARK
-479 SYDSYL
+479 SYDSFL
-485 YNETPTSALNVKPIA
+485 YDEMPTSVLNVKPVP
-500 PVYSAESQEVPG
+500 PVYSDNSPEVPG

-531 TFGEDTGGIGGVNQ
+531 TFGEDTGKIGGVNQ
-545 SLEGLQKK
+545 TLEGLQNK

-567 TILGQGLGLALRGMR
+567 TILGQGIGLALRGMR

-596 LQILSDDLATT
+596 LQVLSDDLATT

-613 RMIAPLIIS
+613 RMVAPLIIS

-635 SPMAMLINS
+635 SPMSMLINS
-644 VRGIYVCS
+644 VRGVYVCA

-670 SPAIV
+670 DPAIV

-681 YRLKEKMPDNIGEY
+681 YRLKEMMPDNIGEFC
-695 RLELGIPE
+695 LQIGIPE
-703 ILHPGT
+703 ILNQGT
-709 DLTIISYGSTVKIA
+709 DLTLVTYGSTVKIA
-723 LEAVKQLA
+723 VEAVKQLA

-744 LIPFDRH
+744 LVPFDRNK
-751 GMIIESLKKTNR
+751 MILDSVKKTNR
-763 VLFLDEDLPGG
+763 ILFLDEDVPGG

-787 GGWQYLDSAPKTLTA
+787 GGWQYLDSPPKTLTA

-812 GDYFSKPSAEDVF
+812 GDYFSKPAAEDIF
-825 DIIYGMMKEAKPEKY
+825 DIIYEMIKEAIPGKY